1 MKSSITQA
9 THRGMIIRHA
19 RFHLTVKNNY
29 KQMKRN
35 LTILGLLVF
44 LASCSA
50 DPRPIAYGED
60 ACHHCKMKL
69 MDQKFGAELVT
80 EKGKVFIFDDVNCML
95 QYMDSEEGKRQ
106 TYKHILVTD
115 YLNPGVLLD
124 ANFAFYLKSEEF
136 KTPMAS
142 NIVAFPDY
150 DLLKEY
156 KNKSG
161 GVYLAWGELTTQFK

>member
-1 MKSSITQA
+1 MQRYLSIFS
-9 THRGMIIRHA
+9 IVI
-19 RFHLTVKNNY
+19 FLT
-29 KQMKRN
+29 
-35 LTILGLLVF
+35 
-44 LASCSA
+44 SCSV
-50 DPRPIAYGED
+50 DPRPIAYGQD

-69 MDQKFGAELVT
+69 MDPKFGAELVT

-95 QYMDSEEGKRQ
+95 QYMDSEDGKSQ
-106 TYKHILVTD
+106 IYKHILVTD
-115 YLNPGVLLD
+115 YLNPGILLD

-156 KNKSG
+156 KTKSG
-161 GVYLAWGELTTQFK
+161 GVYMAWGELTTQFK

>member
-1 MKSSITQA
+1 MT
-9 THRGMIIRHA
+9 
-19 RFHLTVKNNY
+19 
-29 KQMKRN
+29 RN
-35 LTILGLLVF
+35 LSLLGILIF

-50 DPRPIAYGED
+50 DPRPIAYGQD
-60 ACHHCKMKL
+60 GCHHCKMTL
-69 MDQKFGAELVT
+69 MDPKFGAELVT

-95 QYMDSEEGKRQ
+95 QYMDSEDGKSQ
-106 TYKHILVTD
+106 MFKHILVTD

-124 ANFAFYLKSEEF
+124 ANFAFFLKSEEF

-156 KNKSG
+156 KYKSG

>member
-1 MKSSITQA
+1 MT
-9 THRGMIIRHA
+9 
-19 RFHLTVKNNY
+19 
-29 KQMKRN
+29 RN
-35 LTILGLLVF
+35 LSLLGILVF

-50 DPRPIAYGED
+50 DPRPIVYGQD
-60 ACHHCKMKL
+60 GCHHCKMTL
-69 MDQKFGAELVT
+69 MDPKFGAELVT

-95 QYMDSEEGKRQ
+95 QYMDSEDGRSQ
-106 TYKHILVTD
+106 MYKHVLVTD

-124 ANFAFYLKSEEF
+124 ANFAFFLKSEEF

>member
-1 MKSSITQA
+1 MT
-9 THRGMIIRHA
+9 
-19 RFHLTVKNNY
+19 
-29 KQMKRN
+29 RN
-35 LTILGLLVF
+35 LSLLGFLIF

-50 DPRPIAYGED
+50 DPRPIVYGQD
-60 ACHHCKMKL
+60 GCHHCKMTL
-69 MDQKFGAELVT
+69 MDSKFGAELVT

-95 QYMDSEEGKRQ
+95 QYMDSEDGKSQ
-106 TYKHILVTD
+106 MYKHVLVTD
-115 YLNPGVLLD
+115 YLNQGVLLD
-124 ANFAFYLKSEEF
+124 ANLAFYLKSEEF

>member
-1 MKSSITQA
+1 M
-9 THRGMIIRHA
+9 
-19 RFHLTVKNNY
+19 V
-29 KQMKRN
+29 RN
-35 LTILGLLVF
+35 LSLLGILIF

-50 DPRPIAYGED
+50 DPRPIVYGQD
-60 ACHHCKMKL
+60 GCQHCKMTL
-69 MDQKFGAELVT
+69 MDSKFGAELVT
-80 EKGKVFIFDDVNCML
+80 DKGKVFIFDDVNCML
-95 QYMDSEEGKRQ
+95 QYMDSEDGKSQ

-124 ANFAFYLKSEEF
+124 ANLAYYLKSEEF

>member
-1 MKSSITQA
+1 M
-9 THRGMIIRHA
+9 
-19 RFHLTVKNNY
+19 V
-29 KQMKRN
+29 RN
-35 LTILGLLVF
+35 LSHLGILIF

-50 DPRPIAYGED
+50 DPRPIVYGQD
-60 ACHHCKMKL
+60 GCQHCKMTL
-69 MDQKFGAELVT
+69 MDSKFGAELVT
-80 EKGKVFIFDDVNCML
+80 DKGKVFIFDDVNCML
-95 QYMDSEEGKRQ
+95 QYMDSEDGKSQ

-124 ANFAFYLKSEEF
+124 ANLAYYLKSEEF

>member
-1 MKSSITQA
+1 MQRYLSI
-9 THRGMIIRHA
+9 
-19 RFHLTVKNNY
+19 LT
-29 KQMKRN
+29 
-35 LTILGLLVF
+35 LLVF

-95 QYMDSEEGKRQ
+95 QYRDSEEGKRQ

-115 YLNPGVLLD
+115 YLNPGTLLD
-124 ANFAFYLKSEEF
+124 ANLAHYLKSESF
-136 KTPMAS
+136 QTPMAS

-150 DLLKEY
+150 ELLKDY
-156 KNKSG
+156 KKKSG

>member
-1 MKSSITQA
+1 MT
-9 THRGMIIRHA
+9 
-19 RFHLTVKNNY
+19 
-29 KQMKRN
+29 
-35 LTILGLLVF
+35 
-44 LASCSA
+44 
-50 DPRPIAYGED
+50 
-60 ACHHCKMKL
+60 L
-69 MDQKFGAELVT
+69 MDPKFGAELVT

-95 QYMDSEEGKRQ
+95 MYMDSVEDE

-124 ANFAFYLKSEEF
+124 ANLAFYLKSDQF

-150 DLLKEY
+150 NLLKEY

>member
-1 MKSSITQA
+1 MT
-9 THRGMIIRHA
+9 
-19 RFHLTVKNNY
+19 
-29 KQMKRN
+29 RN
-35 LTILGLLVF
+35 LSLLGILIF

-50 DPRPIAYGED
+50 DPRPIAYGQD
-60 ACHHCKMKL
+60 GCHHCKMTL
-69 MDQKFGAELVT
+69 MDPKFGAELVT
-80 EKGKVFIFDDVNCML
+80 EKGKVFVFDDVNCML
-95 QYMDSEEGKRQ
+95 MYMDSVEDE
-106 TYKHILVTD
+106 TYKHVLVTD

-142 NIVAFPDY
+142 QIVAFPDY

-156 KNKSG
+156 KSKTG

>member
-1 MKSSITQA
+1 M
-9 THRGMIIRHA
+9 
-19 RFHLTVKNNY
+19 N
-29 KQMKRN
+29 RN
-35 LTILGLLVF
+35 VSLLGILIL

-50 DPRPIAYGED
+50 DPKPIVYGED
-60 ACHHCKMKL
+60 GCHHCKMTL
-69 MDQKFGAELVT
+69 MDPKFGAELVT
-80 EKGKVFIFDDVNCML
+80 EKGKVFIFDDLNCML
-95 QYMDSEEGKRQ
+95 QYMDSDDGKSQMYR
-106 TYKHILVTD
+106 HILVTD

-124 ANFAFYLKSEEF
+124 ANLAFYLKSEEF